1 MSNLVQDLFGIL
13 NHAVDTEVGNWDM
26 NAADGEGDDYPP
38 QWLRD
43 ADELVKQHG
52 GSTFDSAH
60 VIQCNDMVVCVVIGS
75 EEDVA
80 ARMEVEREAYFQEN
94 KHVLHGNHCC
104 GPFDEDGAREAAKS
118 FLRFHIR
125 TVPLH

>member
-1 MSNLVQDLFGIL
+1 MTNL
-13 NHAVDTEVGNWDM
+13 
-26 NAADGEGDDYPP
+26 
-38 QWLRD
+38 
-43 ADELVKQHG
+43 ELINKLETLEDVHKAE
-52 GSTFDSAH
+52 AH

-104 GPFDEDGAREAAKS
+104 GPFDEDGARKAAKS